1 MSFATIQG
9 KTLINGFS
17 LSDANEIISAMKT
30 AYENSATA
38 KKMMDDWVDAGNLIQ
53 PAQVGLNEM
62 KPNKNALINE
72 TDS

>member
-30 AYENSATA
+30 AYENSAPA

-53 PAQVGLNEM
+53 PA
-62 KPNKNALINE
+62 
-72 TDS
+72 